1 MLLGNLLKSTS
12 RNYRKIY
19 VKGIAFDSRKV
30 KKKDENW
37 NFKNFVIVTAESNFP
52 FKFTINDSPENVKEF
67 VKALLDEGV
76 PLYNGYE
83 QDKMYKLIKMLKLG

>member
-1 MLLGNLLKSTS
+1 
-12 RNYRKIY
+12 
-19 VKGIAFDSRKV
+19 
-30 KKKDENW
+30 
-37 NFKNFVIVTAESNFP
+37 VIVTAESNFP
-52 FKFTINDSPENVKEF
+52 FKFTINASPENVKEF